1 MVNKSTRTLSAGAWI
16 AIAAFAVF
24 LGTAFEAANQGPYT
38 RWFNHR
44 LVERATAARL
54 LGKPEADVERVLGR
68 ASSERDANSV
78 LQSNVAA
85 VTAGR
90 GVSHVF
96 RYFPYPWVTASAFS
110 VQCEDGVVV
119 AVRELED

>member
-1 MVNKSTRTLSAGAWI
+1 MVNQSKRTLSAGAWI

-54 LGKPEADVERVLGR
+54 VGRAQADVERLLGR
-68 ASSERDANSV
+68 ASSERDATSV
-78 LQSNVAA
+78 LQSNVTP

-90 GVSHVF
+90 SVTHVYK
-96 RYFPYPWVTASAFS
+96 YFPYPWVTASAFS